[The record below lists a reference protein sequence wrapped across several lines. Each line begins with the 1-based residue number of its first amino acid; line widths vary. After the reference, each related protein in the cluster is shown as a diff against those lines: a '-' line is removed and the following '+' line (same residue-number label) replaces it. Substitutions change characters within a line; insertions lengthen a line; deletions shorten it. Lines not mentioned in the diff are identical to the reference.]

1 MNKLQEQLAAFGK
14 KYSPYITTLIQNMRL
29 VLLIMFSVM
38 AGYLVFRVNL
48 LLNQEV
54 QLPTSDTPSATQK
67 SPDAS
72 VLSVFDEL
80 TVQEVQLDSQ
90 FQSDRDNPF

>member
-1 MNKLQEQLAAFGK
+1 MNKLQEQLAAYGK

-38 AGYLVFRVNL
+38 AGYLVFRVNS

-54 QLPTSDTPSATQK
+54 PLPASDAPTATQK
-67 SPDAS
+67 SPDAA

-80 TVQEVQLDSQ
+80 TVQQVRLDSQ